1 MFAAI
6 RDIFL
11 KGGSI
16 SDAIAYVFKSTG
28 NMPTKSEGM
37 KMIKMY
43 QNIQKET
50 AKIIE
55 FPKDR
60 ITPFNKPRPTLEEM
74 RQQLAKTIEEKK
86 AMFPGSTDKT
96 LFKDSPEAIA
106 KIKAENKAA
115 AERLRNKKKT
125 VEDFTKDD
133 DWDPSGMA
141 SGGIAR
147 VGYFKGKIAKLLKKP
162 KKTRKLTK
170 DELDDL
176 YEEFDESVD
185 ALPYPM
191 ETVADREKFLK
202 AVAAERA
209 YMFQQYKMGKLDPKP
224 GEPNRQ
230 RFLEKKL
237 EEMELSGDKR
247 LMTIDEIEEL
257 ASVNLGAG
265 MDEAIN
271 KYKQKNIQQKRELQA
286 FDVTGRKKNASGG
299 IAGQLHLNE
308 GGRVPMIFG
317 GPPGIKAKIAS
328 IKAALNKGKKDRI
341 KKLFPGK
348 ISEDKIEL
356 IKQLLPE
363 EFGRLQRLKIEQLQN
378 LLDAIKLDKEQIA
391 MRASHKAM
399 NDPGLD
405 FMMKK
410 LDEMPGSGL
419 TSDADLAKYVDIDQ
433 DILTLEQMI
442 KNQTMKDRKPNA
454 KGGLAHVLGV

>member
-162 KKTRKLTK
+162 KKTRKL
-170 DELDDL
+170 L
-176 YEEFDESVD
+176 
-185 ALPYPM
+185 
-191 ETVADREKFLK
+191 R
-202 AVAAERA
+202 
-209 YMFQQYKMGKLDPKP
+209 
-224 GEPNRQ
+224 
-230 RFLEKKL
+230 
-237 EEMELSGDKR
+237 
-247 LMTIDEIEEL
+247 
-257 ASVNLGAG
+257 
-265 MDEAIN
+265 
-271 KYKQKNIQQKRELQA
+271 
-286 FDVTGRKKNASGG
+286 
-299 IAGQLHLNE
+299 
-308 GGRVPMIFG
+308 
-317 GPPGIKAKIAS
+317 
-328 IKAALNKGKKDRI
+328 
-341 KKLFPGK
+341 
-348 ISEDKIEL
+348 
-356 IKQLLPE
+356 
-363 EFGRLQRLKIEQLQN
+363 
-378 LLDAIKLDKEQIA
+378 
-391 MRASHKAM
+391 M
-399 NDPGLD
+399 N
-405 FMMKK
+405 
-410 LDEMPGSGL
+410 
-419 TSDADLAKYVDIDQ
+419 
-433 DILTLEQMI
+433 
-442 KNQTMKDRKPNA
+442 
-454 KGGLAHVLGV
+454 